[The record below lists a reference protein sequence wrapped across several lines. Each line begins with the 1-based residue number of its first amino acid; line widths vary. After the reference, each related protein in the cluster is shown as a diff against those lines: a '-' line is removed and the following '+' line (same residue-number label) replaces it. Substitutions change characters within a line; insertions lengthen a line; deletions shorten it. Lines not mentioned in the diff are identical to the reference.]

1 MEFPFN
7 INPLFCERFSILDKT
22 FVASRVSSKRPDLQ
36 SHIATVIDELGRA
49 SAKAQ
54 KLTTPVTSAAKLQ
67 SQPHQL
73 YLMKD
78 GESKGG
84 RGAIVGFLKVGYKK
98 LFLLD
103 QQGLHIEA
111 EPLCVLD
118 FFIAEN
124 LQRHGYGLE
133 LFNFML
139 QHKNSEPVQLAYD
152 RPSPKLLSFLAKH
165 YCLTQSVPQV
175 NNFVVFDGFF
185 LNKSV
190 AQSRTISLK
199 KPDSEIK
206 PYSIMEREAVRQ
218 ERRSLP
224 WPFAPPHSP
233 QRLVSSQYSLSLGS
247 SPIKSPPQAATVSA
261 PGVHRNQS
269 QNFPL
274 IERSRERRTSQQG
287 QVARDGLYSR
297 YTDTKSS
304 GILGRPLPGLRSVGD
319 QSHTLGRTERHRL
332 ASVPIL
338 QSRLVTCPP
347 LSATKNNVV
356 CRPTSLSN
364 NKLQIGIDAEV
375 AGVQKKLRASNGTG
389 STARVLLESQRY
401 LLERERDISRS
412 GCSWTVGNG
421 CFSAQQVKQM
431 LLNRSTCPW

>member
-7 INPLFCERFSILDKT
+7 INHLFSDRFSVLDNT
-22 FVASRVSSKRPDLQ
+22 FVASRVSQKRPDLQ
-36 SHIATVIDELGRA
+36 SHIATVIDEMGRA

-67 SQPHQL
+67 SQHHQL

-84 RGAIVGFLKVGYKK
+84 CGAIVGFLKVGYKK

-124 LQRHGYGLE
+124 SQRHGYGLE

-139 QHKNSEPVQLAYD
+139 QHKTSDPVQLAYD

-190 AQSRTISLK
+190 EQSRMIPLK
-199 KPDSEIK
+199 KPDTEIK

-224 WPFAPPHSP
+224 WPFVPPHSP
-233 QRLVSSQYSLSLGS
+233 QRLVSSQFSLSLES
-247 SPIKSPPQAATVSA
+247 SPTKSPLRASTLSA
-261 PGVHRNQS
+261 PGVHRDQS
-269 QNFPL
+269 PNFPL

-297 YTDTKSS
+297 YMDNKSL
-304 GILGRPLPGLRSVGD
+304 GMLGRPLPGLRSVGD
-319 QSHTLGRTERHRL
+319 RSQVLRRTETHRL
-332 ASVPIL
+332 VSVPIL
-338 QSRLVTCPP
+338 QSRLVTHP
-347 LSATKNNVV
+347 LPSATKDNVV
-356 CRPTSLSN
+356 CRPTSLTN
-364 NKLQIGIDAEV
+364 NRLQIGADAEL
-375 AGVQKKLRASNGTG
+375 AGVEKKLRPPNGTG
-389 STARVLLESQRY
+389 NTARVLLESRRY
-401 LLERERDISRS
+401 LLARERDISRS
-412 GCSWTVGNG
+412 GCCCIVGNTR
-421 CFSAQQVKQM
+421 FAAQQVKQM

>member
-185 LNKSV
+185 LNKS
-190 AQSRTISLK
+190 
-199 KPDSEIK
+199 
-206 PYSIMEREAVRQ
+206 
-218 ERRSLP
+218 
-224 WPFAPPHSP
+224 
-233 QRLVSSQYSLSLGS
+233 GS
-247 SPIKSPPQAATVSA
+247 ASCPLTDQGMYGFFGPVE
-261 PGVHRNQS
+261 N
-269 QNFPL
+269 NFPKKARQRDQTL
-274 IERSRERRTSQQG
+274 FHNGERSGASGAEESSLAVCPSPLSPAVGILPVLPQ
-287 QVARDGLYSR
+287 
-297 YTDTKSS
+297 S
-304 GILGRPLPGLRSVGD
+304 GILPHQVAPSGCYSVCPWGTQEPESKLSSHRTIPGKTHQPTGSSCQRRPVQSLHGHQIFGNPWKAPARSEISGRPITHIGTYRKTQVGEC
-319 QSHTLGRTERHRL
+319 SHITKQACHMSTSICNQEQCRL
-332 ASVPIL
+332 QA
-338 QSRLVTCPP
+338 
-347 LSATKNNVV
+347 
-356 CRPTSLSN
+356 
-364 NKLQIGIDAEV
+364 
-375 AGVQKKLRASNGTG
+375 
-389 STARVLLESQRY
+389 
-401 LLERERDISRS
+401 DIPK
-412 GCSWTVGNG
+412 
-421 CFSAQQVKQM
+421 QQQTTDR
-431 LLNRSTCPW
+431 NRC

>member
-7 INPLFCERFSILDKT
+7 VNHLFSERFSILDKT
-22 FVASRVSSKRPDLQ
+22 LVAGHVSSRRPDLQ
-36 SHIATVIDELGRA
+36 SHIATVIDELGKA

-54 KLTTPVTSAAKLQ
+54 KLTKPITSATRLQ
-67 SQPHQL
+67 SQHHQL

-84 RGAIVGFLKVGYKK
+84 CGTIVGFLKVGYKK

-103 QQGLHIEA
+103 QQGLHVEA

-139 QHKNSEPVQLAYD
+139 QHKNIDPVLMAYD

-185 LNKSV
+185 HNKSV
-190 AQSRTISLK
+190 AQLRTVPLK

-224 WPFAPPHSP
+224 WPFGRPHSP
-233 QRLVSSQYSLSLGS
+233 QRLASSQYSLSVGS
-247 SPIKSPPQAATVSA
+247 SPTRASPQAAIMSA
-261 PGVHRNQS
+261 PGVHREQS
-269 QNFPL
+269 PNFPL
-274 IERSRERRTSQQG
+274 IERARERRTSQQG

-297 YTDTKSS
+297 YMDIKS
-304 GILGRPLPGLRSVGD
+304 LGMLERPLQDLRSAED
-319 QSHTLGRTERHRL
+319 HITGRTATQRL
-332 ASVPIL
+332 ASMPIL
-338 QSRLVTCPP
+338 QSRLLSP
-347 LSATKNNVV
+347 LSATKDNVY
-356 CRPTSLSN
+356 RGPTSLSN
-364 NKLQIGIDAEV
+364 GKPRLETDAKVGCVKNE
-375 AGVQKKLRASNGTG
+375 LRSPNGPG
-389 STARVLLESQRY
+389 FTARVLLGSQRH
-401 LLERERDISRS
+401 LLGKERDGSRI
-412 GCSWTVGNG
+412 GCS
-421 CFSAQQVKQM
+421 AQYVKQM
-431 LLNRSTCPW
+431 LLTRGTCPW